1 MPPELRFSASSAERR
16 PPATRTSNA
25 TVGRIGLEIRRDS
38 AERHQY
44 QSQRPQCCWAWASWD
59 WGWQGGGVLGSLAPR
74 LEELDRISGV
84 PREAS
89 GAHATAG
96 DQSDPLSRRPRAAR
110 PLAACLRVVAV
121 TIRPPEIESG
131 AGSHHGVPTTR
142 CQKSV
147 GSVRLNSQSPLFHIL

>member
-1 MPPELRFSASSAERR
+1 MPPELRFSASSAETR

-74 LEELDRISGV
+74 LEELDRMSGV

-96 DQSDPLSRRPRAAR
+96 DQSDPLRGRPRSAR
-110 PLAACLRVVAV
+110 TLAVWCSRLR
-121 TIRPPEIESG
+121 
-131 AGSHHGVPTTR
+131 
-142 CQKSV
+142 
-147 GSVRLNSQSPLFHIL
+147 SPR